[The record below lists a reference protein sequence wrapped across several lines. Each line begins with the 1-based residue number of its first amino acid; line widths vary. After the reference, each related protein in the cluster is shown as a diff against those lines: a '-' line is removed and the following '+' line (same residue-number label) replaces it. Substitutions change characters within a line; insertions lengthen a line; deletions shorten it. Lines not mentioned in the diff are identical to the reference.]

1 MYFPYEMGSGKDG
14 KETPTEYTTRRD
26 RIIMAARVEK
36 YLYYL
41 LQRKLKQHTH
51 TKPFHTHFNQNRL
64 SFCQKFNST
73 SHFIHF
79 S

>member
-36 YLYYL
+36 YLYCM
-41 LQRKLKQHTH
+41 LQRKLKHAHTNQ
-51 TKPFHTHFNQNRL
+51 FH
-64 SFCQKFNST
+64 K
-73 SHFIHF
+73 
-79 S
+79 